1 MNRGALTGCILC
13 CCFVSAL
20 LFSGFVIAVHG
31 DHDCCGEECPLCLL
45 VQGTLNFSRQLRQI
59 PVFFVFPPNILF
71 LIPLSAGF
79 FAFYAVPASSV
90 RLKVKIN
97 R

>member
-1 MNRGALTGCILC
+1 MNHGSLTGLIFC
-13 CCFVSAL
+13 CCFVLAV
-20 LFSGFVIAVHG
+20 LFSGFVIVFHG
-31 DHDCCGEECPLCLL
+31 DHDCGGEECPVCIL
-45 VQGTLNFSRQLRQI
+45 VQGTLNFSRQLKQV
-59 PVFFVFPPNILF
+59 PVFSIFPPNILL

-79 FAFYAVPASSV
+79 FAFYAVPVSSV